1 MNRAGMASAA
11 ITVLA
16 SLSGAAGCSSAA
28 VTATPT
34 TMPTEAHGLPTV
46 LGPLD
51 GSGNKTLTVA
61 VRPTM
66 SVELGCLGKEKDL
79 AWVRS
84 PIGGFAVPC
93 GSPGN
98 ESFPG
103 FYDSPQDLR
112 SDKVRVGQPVSVRIT
127 VPAGDTWQLW
137 ITGGPAS

>member
-1 MNRAGMASAA
+1 MQDAGERSLTGPGPPKLPNREPR
-11 ITVLA
+11 L
-16 SLSGAAGCSSAA
+16 
-28 VTATPT
+28 
-34 TMPTEAHGLPTV
+34 
-46 LGPLD
+46 
-51 GSGNKTLTVA
+51 TLKV
-61 VRPTM
+61 
-66 SVELGCLGKEKDL
+66 GKEKDL